1 MISPLGLGISVRRSF
16 LGELSRRL
24 SEGDDSLCS
33 QLSWVE
39 IVPENFMGR
48 SGNSRRA
55 LLEVAER
62 VSVALHGVS
71 LSVGGSDPLS
81 SDYLSQLGSL
91 ARDTRARWVTDH
103 LCFSSHG
110 GAQFQNLLPLP
121 FTREAVRHVVNRVKE
136 VQSYLGIPFGLE
148 NPSYYLEM
156 PGAEMTEAQFFSEI
170 LEQSDCQM
178 LLDINNVYVN
188 CYNHIQTDGNRV
200 QAALEAS
207 RNFLR
212 QLPLERMIEVH
223 VAGHEERFLDEAE
236 SKPMLLD
243 SHGAPVSDPVRGLLQ
258 ELQELRPIK
267 TLLLER
273 ESNVPTL
280 DEIVGEAVGLW
291 NGLKRKPVRTF
302 TEGPGLSL

>member
-1 MISPLGLGISVRRSF
+1 MISPLGLGISARRSF

-24 SEGDDSLCS
+24 SAGDASLCS
-33 QLSWVE
+33 QLGWVE

-48 SGNSRRA
+48 GGHSRRA
-55 LLEVAER
+55 LLEIAER
-62 VSVALHGVS
+62 VSVSLHGVS
-71 LSVGGSDPLS
+71 LSIGGSDPLS
-81 SDYLSQLGSL
+81 SDYLSQLGNL

-121 FTREAVRHVVNRVKE
+121 FTREAVRHVVSRVKE

-148 NPSYYLEM
+148 NPSYYLQM
-156 PGAEMTEAQFFSEI
+156 PGAEMTEAQFFTEI

-178 LLDINNVYVN
+178 LLDVNNVYLN
-188 CYNHIQTDGNRV
+188 SYNHVQTEGNRV
-200 QAALEAS
+200 QAALAAS
-207 RNFLR
+207 RKFLR

-223 VAGHEERFLDEAE
+223 VAGYEERYLDDAE
-236 SKPMLLD
+236 TKPMLLD
-243 SHGAPVSDPVRGLLQ
+243 SHGTPVSDPVKVLLQ
-258 ELQELRPIK
+258 DLHELRPIK

-280 DEIVGEAVGLW
+280 DEIVREAAGLW
-291 NGLKRKPVRTF
+291 NGLKRKQVSPF
-302 TEGPGLSL
+302 TESPGLSL